1 MAAASAPPVSS
12 TSSAPRVSA
21 AGTVTIVTQ
30 TRVMAGKEVAF
41 TAWQETVSAAA
52 AGHAGFI
59 DQKVIAASP
68 PAQVDWVILQ
78 RFASMASARQWM
90 QSDSRLQLM
99 KSAQP
104 LLMGN
109 DDIHII
115 PDSGGGVLPAPVSA
129 VISTRVKPGQ
139 EDAYR
144 EWERR
149 IAAVQARAPG
159 FQGYRIEPPIPGVQ
173 DSWLAIVRFDS
184 DASLDGWMKSPERL
198 ALLAEGEALST
209 EVRARTVRS
218 GFDQWFTTGGAAGA
232 KAPPTWKQNMVVV
245 LMLYP
250 VVFLFGLWVLNP
262 LLLTQWRLPF
272 WLALFVG
279 NVASVVLLNWLVP
292 WASNRFSWWLQP
304 AGGDTARTNWLGAGV
319 IIALYAATMAVFS
332 ALQ

>member
-1 MAAASAPPVSS
+1 MAEAAAPPIS
-12 TSSAPRVSA
+12 TEP
-21 AGTVTIVTQ
+21 GTVTIVTQ

-41 TAWQETVSAAA
+41 TAWQEAVSAAVA
-52 AGHAGFI
+52 THAGFI

-78 RFASMASARQWM
+78 RFDSLASARQWL

-99 KSAQP
+99 QAAQP

-129 VISTRVKPGQ
+129 VISTRVKPGK

-149 IAAVQARAPG
+149 IAVVQARAPG

-218 GFDQWFTTGGAAGA
+218 GFDQWFATGSAAGV
-232 KAPPTWKQNMVVV
+232 KSPPTWKQNMVVL

-250 VVFLFGLWVLNP
+250 VVFLFGLLVQGP
-262 LLLTQWRLPF
+262 LLMKQWHMPF
-272 WLALFVG
+272 WLALFLG

-292 WASNRFSWWLQP
+292 WTCGRFGWWLQP
-304 AGGDTARTNWLGAGV
+304 ATDGSAARTNLVGAGL
-319 IIALYAATMAVFS
+319 IIALYAATMVVFS
-332 ALQ
+332 VL